1 MQPPL
6 PTLLTQ
12 EEGRSVFTESCAVSR
27 LSASGLGILAKEGRE
42 LCCSCAPNWVP
53 ISMSSSRRSHPK
65 PAQAQSEVAAAEV
78 LAWLSDCIQGGLC
91 FVSHGILIFENAQ
104 FGELVETPIVTLNG
118 SNEQPQEQ
126 AGSDIPIRRRL
137 LADARAWNT
146 KPLGYHNAKHYRL
159 TDRQGQPLIYE
170 CRFTVVPYHGKT
182 GVLLVLQDVTE
193 RTMLAHDASQIA
205 RFQSVLAQI
214 GTLAVSDAPA
224 QELMNEAVRLTAVAL
239 DVDLCK
245 ILIPRESDGDLY
257 VMAGVGLKMG
267 LIGTLTIEGGTHS
280 QAGYAIR
287 ERFPVVV
294 RDLRKETR
302 FTPSKLLTEHGGI
315 AGMCVPMLVED
326 RVYGVMTAHSKQ
338 VRDFTDKEQE
348 FLCTVANTVG
358 TVLERRRRTDTQM
371 DFYHRLVM
379 YAQDGIMLTDTT
391 GRILEWNPALER
403 MTGWTREEAVGQRPA
418 ILKSGKHSPEFYDRL
433 WQAISSGHPFVD
445 RFVNRRKDGSEFL
458 VWESVSPVKD
468 PDGATRYYMA
478 ILTDLSER
486 EQMLEALRHT
496 EQVKLV
502 GQLAG
507 GILHEVRN
515 PLIGL
520 GSLATHLADQDT
532 LPQDARDRCG
542 LIAREAARID
552 DLLESH
558 LGQLRPRSFEI
569 APCDLPALLDDA
581 LALLR
586 PSLLKNQI
594 SVKKILAADLPPV
607 EASRAHILQVCLNVV
622 MNAID
627 AMPNGGALTITLVP
641 KAKQKMGLLMTFVDS
656 GKGIPT
662 EDLRRIYEPFFTN
675 GKAKGVGLGL
685 TITRDIIER
694 HTGQLTIQSPPG
706 SGAVVDI
713 WLPLKREV

>member
-1 MQPPL
+1 MP
-6 PTLLTQ
+6 
-12 EEGRSVFTESCAVSR
+12 
-27 LSASGLGILAKEGRE
+27 
-42 LCCSCAPNWVP
+42 
-53 ISMSSSRRSHPK
+53 SSRRPHSK
-65 PAQAQSEVAAAEV
+65 PSTPPQSEVAAAEV

-104 FGELVETPIVTLNG
+104 FGELVETPVVTLNC

-159 TDRQGQPLIYE
+159 TDRQGQRLIYE
-170 CRFTVVPYHGKT
+170 CRFTLVPYHGET

-193 RTMLAHDASQIA
+193 QTMLAHDASQIA

-214 GTLAVSDAPA
+214 GALAVSDAPA
-224 QELMNEAVRLTAVAL
+224 QELMNAAVRLTAVAL

-245 ILIPRESDGDLY
+245 ILIPREPGDHLY
-257 VMAGVGLKMG
+257 VMAGVGLRVD
-267 LIGTLTIEGGTHS
+267 LIGKLTIEGGTHS

-287 ERFPVVV
+287 ERLPVVV

-326 RVYGVMTAHSKQ
+326 RVYGVMTAHSKR
-338 VRDFTDKEQE
+338 VRDFTDNEQE
-348 FLCTVANTVG
+348 FMCAVANTVG
-358 TVLERRRRTDTQM
+358 TVLERRRRADTQM

-379 YAQDGIMLTDTT
+379 FAQDGIMLTDTN
-391 GRILEWNPALER
+391 GLILEWNPALER
-403 MTGWTREEAVGQRPA
+403 MTGWTCEEAVGQRPA
-418 ILKSGKHSPEFYDRL
+418 ILKSGKHSPEFYHRL
-433 WQAISSGHPFVD
+433 WQAISSGQPFVD
-445 RFVNRRKDGSEFL
+445 RFINRRKDGSEFL

-468 PDGATRYYMA
+468 PDGTTRYYMA
-478 ILTDLSER
+478 ILTDLSDR

-532 LPQDARDRCG
+532 LPQAARDRCR

-558 LGQLRPRSFEI
+558 LGQLRPRPFEI
-569 APCDLPALLDDA
+569 APCDLSALLDDT
-581 LALLR
+581 LTLLYPNLMKHR
-586 PSLLKNQI
+586 V
-594 SVKKILAADLPPV
+594 SVKKNIAADLPLAEV
-607 EASRAHILQVCLNVV
+607 SRAHILQVCLNIV

-627 AMPNGGALTITLVP
+627 AMPNGGELTVTIRPET
-641 KAKQKMGLLMTFVDS
+641 KRGTGLLLTLADS
-656 GKGIPT
+656 GQGIPP
-662 EDLRRIYEPFFTN
+662 EDLQRIYEPFFTS

-685 TITRDIIER
+685 TVTRDIIDR
-694 HTGQLTIQSPPG
+694 HGGQLLIHNQSG
-706 SGAVVDI
+706 SGAAVDI
-713 WLPLKREV
+713 WLPLKRED